1 MLDKKDKLILNVLKD
16 QSNLSIKQISKLVKI
31 PATTVYN
38 RIKNLENEKIIKGYG
53 VDLDYEKI
61 GYDFKVIIQVRIS
74 KGKLFE
80 VEKTVSKFSNV
91 YAVYDLTGD
100 FDALIIARFK
110 TRQSLD
116 DFLKKLQSYNFVQRT
131 HTSFVLNTIKE

>member
-1 MLDKKDKLILNVLKD
+1 MLDKKDQLILNVLKNK
-16 QSNLSIKQISKLVKI
+16 SNLSVKQISKLTKI

-38 RIKNLENEKIIKGYG
+38 RIKNLENEKIIKSYG
-53 VDLDYEKI
+53 INLDFDKL
-61 GYDFKVIIQVRIS
+61 GYDIKVIIQVRIS

-80 VEKTVSKFSNV
+80 VEKAVSKSENV

-100 FDALIIARFK
+100 FDALIVARFK
-110 TRQSLD
+110 SRQSLD
-116 DFLKKLQSYNFVQRT
+116 NFLKKLQSYDFVQRT